1 MTRAVPTTASP
12 RDPDAPAGA
21 APLAVAAIAA
31 GFPAASAAAAAAPP
45 VAALAALARSR
56 GLVLPDGRALT
67 FAPASGG
74 ATPALDWERS
84 IAATACVRL
93 REGSWHDAFNALAWL
108 AFPCTKAALNAVHV
122 AARAAGG
129 EAAGTPGSAPRDP
142 AGGPPSRGN
151 ARSRARDA
159 ATLLD
164 ESGVVVACAAGD
176 LVGAWREHRWRDAF
190 GDAAR
195 VGASLAAWVV
205 GHGVLDKLR
214 APFPGLTAK
223 VLVLPVAPAAL
234 PREPEARRADL
245 DRRAAAWIVARG
257 AAFAPDDLL
266 PLPLA
271 ALPALAWQ
279 FPVDLPLSADSRR
292 FDDVAVFRPA
302 RGVVTTEA

>member
-1 MTRAVPTTASP
+1 M
-12 RDPDAPAGA
+12 
-21 APLAVAAIAA
+21 
-31 GFPAASAAAAAAPP
+31 APP
-45 VAALAALARSR
+45 
-56 GLVLPDGRALT
+56 
-67 FAPASGG
+67 
-74 ATPALDWERS
+74 PALDWERA

-108 AFPCTKAALNAVHV
+108 AFPRTKAALNAVHV
-122 AARAAGG
+122 AACAAGG
-129 EAAGTPGSAPRDP
+129 EAAGTPRVGAAAIPRAGRRAAATRGAAPATR
-142 AGGPPSRGN
+142 
-151 ARSRARDA
+151 

-164 ESGVVVACAAGD
+164 ESGVVVACADGD

-223 VLVLPVAPAAL
+223 ALVLPVAPAAL

-279 FPVDLPLSADSRR
+279 FPVDLPLSADPRR

-302 RGVVTTEA
+302 RGVGRRPEA